1 MIKTTQT
8 CSCNLANKSFLFQ
21 NVPCMRIFVS
31 VYNQS
36 AILQCLSG
44 TLEKTHKNSHYDQ
57 QQLIDQTTLKCR
69 HHKHLAINDNRC
81 KDTTI

>member
-1 MIKTTQT
+1 M
-8 CSCNLANKSFLFQ
+8 
-21 NVPCMRIFVS
+21 
-31 VYNQS
+31 
-36 AILQCLSG
+36 LQCLSG
-44 TLEKTHKNSHYDQ
+44 TLEKTHNNSHYDQ